1 MTSWPGTLPAQ
12 QHTLSPEETARILAV
27 VPGTGLDQ
35 TEAQRRLGLVGENLM
50 RAPCLIPTWRVLRGQ
65 FESLM
70 VALLAIAAAVAL
82 SFGQTTEAA
91 AILVV
96 LVLNAAIG
104 FTTELKA
111 VRSIEALRKLGV
123 QQTIVRCN
131 GATRRIRT
139 AARGRFTRSV
149 LISTCW
155 ATR

>member
-1 MTSWPGTLPAQ
+1 
-12 QHTLSPEETARILAV
+12 
-27 VPGTGLDQ
+27 
-35 TEAQRRLGLVGENLM
+35 
-50 RAPCLIPTWRVLRGQ
+50 LRGQ

-96 LVLNAAIG
+96 LVLN
-104 FTTELKA
+104 KA

-123 QQTIVRCN
+123 QQTIVRRN
-131 GATRRIRT
+131 GATRRIGT
-139 AARGRFTRSV
+139 AARGRCTRSV
-149 LISTCW
+149 LISTCR